1 MKIKIK
7 RVSEMGDGRS
17 EMGGPPSREAWPP
30 QTRPRPSELL
40 PPGEAGYPLTQE
52 DSEGLRREVEG
63 GKVVNS
69 EFGMRISEMGD
80 GWRVTGDGLRATGNS
95 QPATGMD
102 NRRGAEMMRGWLPGR
117 AGRWSPYTSPDLC
130 GIPSGD
136 WNLGACAPAQWSLY
150 TSPDLCSDLSEK
162 WVWVLTHP
170 RND

>member
-63 GKVVNS
+63 GRVVNS
-69 EFGMRISEMGD
+69 EFGMRIGPVKPAPAHPGFPLRGWMVCRLRGGISETGD

-95 QPATGMD
+95 QPATGM
-102 NRRGAEMMRGWLPGR
+102 G
-117 AGRWSPYTSPDLC
+117 
-130 GIPSGD
+130 
-136 WNLGACAPAQWSLY
+136 
-150 TSPDLCSDLSEK
+150 
-162 WVWVLTHP
+162 
-170 RND
+170 